1 MSKTIG
7 LTTYSISVRDENNH
21 QYELHDILGWSLIEY
36 FETIANE
43 EKGKYEDDHIKENL
57 FAFNEVFSET
67 IEDKHGKAQYD
78 ILFIRIKTGDYGEE
92 SEIVERNS
100 GIVTHI
106 KGDDEADVLPF
117 GFAIAVPCGKYTT
130 GVIMLQSLGR
140 NGIVSVVKEKLNQ
153 YIRMIDPSLR
163 IVMLPILPKHY
174 INQYLNKGVL
184 KSIRLIRYNIP
195 EEMARAYGVN
205 AGVERIME
213 ERVIRNPIGF
223 IANKKDAIKEV
234 LEGKRRYDEVIEIEG
249 FETNDLKLEFKLGRR
264 IKTVSVKNIDAL
276 VVNEDITEEVIIEK
290 GHPTFTSLCDVMREN
305 GYSYLMAMN
314 FLEE

>member
-1 MSKTIG
+1 
-7 LTTYSISVRDENNH
+7 
-21 QYELHDILGWSLIEY
+21 
-36 FETIANE
+36 
-43 EKGKYEDDHIKENL
+43 
-57 FAFNEVFSET
+57 
-67 IEDKHGKAQYD
+67 
-78 ILFIRIKTGDYGEE
+78 
-92 SEIVERNS
+92 
-100 GIVTHI
+100 
-106 KGDDEADVLPF
+106 
-117 GFAIAVPCGKYTT
+117 
-130 GVIMLQSLGR
+130 
-140 NGIVSVVKEKLNQ
+140 
-153 YIRMIDPSLR
+153 
-163 IVMLPILPKHY
+163 MLPILPKHY

-264 IKTVSVKNIDAL
+264 IKTVSMKNIDAL